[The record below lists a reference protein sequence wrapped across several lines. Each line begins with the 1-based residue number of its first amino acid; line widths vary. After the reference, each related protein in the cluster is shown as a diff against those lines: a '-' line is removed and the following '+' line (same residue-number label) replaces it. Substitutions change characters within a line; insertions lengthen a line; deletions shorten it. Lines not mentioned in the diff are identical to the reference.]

1 MDDCKEI
8 KKLLITKSHMYTVCK
23 KAQGKKTCRYL
34 SLSKCGFFCSKNTE
48 AKKII
53 DEAVLDG
60 KFKAQGDNCDGFR
73 P

>member
-1 MDDCKEI
+1 MNCDI
-8 KKLLITKSHMYTVCK
+8 PLKLFLPKSHMYTVCRK
-23 KAQGKKTCRYL
+23 NSGKKTCRYL

-53 DEAVLDG
+53 DEAVLAG
-60 KFKAQGDNCDGFR
+60 KFKAQGDNCDGFK